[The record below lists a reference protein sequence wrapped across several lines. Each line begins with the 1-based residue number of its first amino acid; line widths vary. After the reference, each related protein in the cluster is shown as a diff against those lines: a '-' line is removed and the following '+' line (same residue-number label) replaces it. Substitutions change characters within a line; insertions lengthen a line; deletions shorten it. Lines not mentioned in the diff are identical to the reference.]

1 MSVVLPLPLRAEDDP
16 ALVLVHRPAERRQD
30 GPALPHQADV
40 GQAQGRHGG
49 GNGSGRHRLL
59 SGARERRWGCL
70 KGASRRELL
79 VNVRKPQHSVG
90 SRPAIRGRR
99 VLFPVAVL
107 LTFLAVAV
115 GPTVGPS
122 GRAAAQTADEDQRAA
137 EKAVRDILKARRQAD
152 AAAQAF
158 ADAETQVAQTEE
170 DLAKV
175 QAEQEQVQQK
185 TTALR
190 SAVQQLAVLRYVQGA
205 VDTGG
210 LLLGSRVSDQLQA
223 DQYAEI
229 AARAGA
235 QDVDA
240 YETSLQDLE
249 RSRALLETAKKK
261 SAQAAA
267 NFKAQRKNLEK
278 KIAALQKAE
287 AQRQKDAAVRRALG
301 GHRGRA
307 APAGRGGRGQGGGG
321 GRGASLR
328 PRRLTGVGSRV
339 YVGVRAAVPGGR
351 PVDVRRHV
359 GRATQRRPPPPGC
372 RHDRPT
378 RDAVLAV
385 VDGDIRIRRN
395 GSVATRSGSAAS
407 TATRTT
413 TPTSTA
419 TGSGAVTPA
428 TSSATWVTPATPG
441 APRTST
447 SRSTRAAGRPST
459 RIPRPAPPADDERRR
474 WRTSQAGWPPSSV
487 PAGSGRSGTC
497 PAGPRARRGRS

>member
-1 MSVVLPLPLRAEDDP
+1 M
-16 ALVLVHRPAERRQD
+16 
-30 GPALPHQADV
+30 
-40 GQAQGRHGG
+40 
-49 GNGSGRHRLL
+49 
-59 SGARERRWGCL
+59 
-70 KGASRRELL
+70 
-79 VNVRKPQHSVG
+79 
-90 SRPAIRGRR
+90 RGRR

-185 TTALR
+185 TSALR

-210 LLLGSRVSDQLQA
+210 LLIGSRVSDQLQA

-287 AQRQKDAAVRRALG
+287 AQRQKDAAVRRALEAAAAEQRRQAEAAAAKAAAEAAARASALG
-301 GHRGRA
+301 GS
-307 APAGRGGRGQGGGG
+307 P
-321 GRGASLR
+321 
-328 PRRLTGVGSRV
+328 VIGSRV
-339 YVGVRAAVPGGR
+339 YVGVRAALPGGR
-351 PVDVRRHV
+351 SVDVRGHV
-359 GRATQRRPPPPGC
+359 GRAPQRRAPPPGR
-372 RHDRPT
+372 RHAQPPRHALRGRRG
-378 RDAVLAV
+378 RDHPHLAEPP
-385 VDGDIRIRRN
+385 RRQRAR
-395 GSVATRSGSAAS
+395 GSTAP

-413 TPTSTA
+413 T
-419 TGSGAVTPA
+419 
-428 TSSATWVTPATPG
+428 
-441 APRTST
+441 RTST
-447 SRSTRAAGRPST
+447 TTGRV
-459 RIPRPAPPADDERRR
+459 ER
-474 WRTSQAGWPPSSV
+474 
-487 PAGSGRSGTC
+487 
-497 PAGPRARRGRS
+497 